1 MDTLFRD
8 DADPKSNFTWI
19 EKDYIECDKI
29 EKVGD
34 SNDKE
39 EISDDDNSEV
49 Y

>member
-19 EKDYIECDKI
+19 EKDYSEGDKI

-34 SNDKE
+34 LDNKE
-39 EISDDDNSEV
+39 EISDDDDSEV